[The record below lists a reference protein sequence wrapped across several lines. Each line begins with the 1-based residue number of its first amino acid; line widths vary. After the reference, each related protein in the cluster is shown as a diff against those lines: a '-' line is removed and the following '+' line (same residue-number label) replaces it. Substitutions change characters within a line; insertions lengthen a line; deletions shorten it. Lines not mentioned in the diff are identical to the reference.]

1 MAPKGIKTSKLS
13 ERKHKAKVVDWKAR
27 ERSCGTIYLLVEIGT
42 LTTRQITGMDT
53 VRMDIV
59 NERAVSHDANPQ
71 PMDVDEPSWIDED
84 VPEQTRV
91 SSP

>member
-27 ERSCGTIYLLVEIGT
+27 ERSRGTIYLLVEIGT
-42 LTTRQITGMDT
+42 STTRQITGMDT

-59 NERAVSHDANPQ
+59 NERAVSHDADPQ

>member
-13 ERKHKAKVVDWKAR
+13 ERKHKAKVVDWKAQEYSR
-27 ERSCGTIYLLVEIGT
+27 GTIYLLVEIGT
-42 LTTRQITGMDT
+42 LTTQQITGMDT

-59 NERAVSHDANPQ
+59 NEWAVSHDADTQ